1 YTSDS
6 ETTARPLPWRWRN
19 GLNGESRDMRRMNP
33 SADPEAGR
41 GMTRGVARRI
51 ANLFRPYKWRVLGA
65 IGAILLTAGLG
76 VINPYL
82 LQVIID
88 DAIPNG
94 DLSQLYLLVGLMI
107 VLPIIS
113 GLIGVG

>member
-1 YTSDS
+1 
-6 ETTARPLPWRWRN
+6 
-19 GLNGESRDMRRMNP
+19 MRRMNP

-82 LQVIID
+82 LQVII
-88 DAIPNG
+88 
-94 DLSQLYLLVGLMI
+94 
-107 VLPIIS
+107 
-113 GLIGVG
+113 